1 LMKTV
6 NANDNME
13 ATTKAINE
21 SSDKNWK
28 IFSVLKTNT
37 KKIR

>member
-1 LMKTV
+1 MPKYKVNIVIDTKKVLMKTV

-21 SSDKNWK
+21 SSDKN
-28 IFSVLKTNT
+28 
-37 KKIR
+37 